1 MLIISG
7 YLRRWISSP
16 FVTICKENNMAQY
29 SEKLI
34 ELLESDHP
42 DLSGWTIIC
51 SSDRAVDPVQHLIH
65 SELGGI
71 LPRVEGLHSYIT
83 KKIGENSNLNPIP
96 GDEQLFY
103 FIQFMAERFPDEA
116 YPSRRAAVLLPLIT
130 KLAEYNIG
138 RDNIAG
144 AERFTEDEWVRLEEY
159 LETARTF
166 REWLAQKNLFLME
179 LEVARLDEITPGGK
193 EIFVGLPEITP
204 VIKRFYKKIRKQRL
218 FIDKPLFC
226 RELAGPDQLPF
237 DSAKNLALSFGGEV
251 EPAEGAGIEMIK
263 LAGLHAIVDLVTLE
277 VESFLK
283 ERQEKEQ
290 LMIYLLDESLTTMLW
305 NRSLRLFGNAV
316 NLAVWLP
323 FSTTAAGRRLL
334 MEIEKAEGAGL
345 PPDFKRFAA
354 GCAMELSRNRDNY
367 IREECEA
374 LETAVSFSTLLDDW
388 KERLGRNL
396 ADAAKML
403 LQAKKFRVTGS
414 RSAPIQ
420 VVGFGHV
427 SGEKFS
433 RCLILPLDS
442 GIMPT
447 QPFEGPFIN
456 PVHVPQ
462 MRKSVFEYE
471 DLLFRQI
478 LAQGGR
484 IKIAAVDDAIRERTP
499 SYYMSLLAQEFG
511 KQITAIAFKETL
523 PERQISKKPAIPIDD
538 DLRGRLKDFTYS
550 YSSLSRI
557 LACPFLFYHQYIL
570 GIEPPSFMED
580 DEKMNMQMGTFV
592 HKFLQQLSTGR
603 KDLLNN
609 WEELFDELWESDEN
623 KEIRNIEGINIYMLN
638 AKIILQ
644 EIYEDELQS
653 GRRIIFADNA
663 ISCEEKFSGTIAG
676 CYKINGRS
684 DRLAKIAGCTE
695 IIDFKYSK
703 KQSRFNVPA
712 RTTVLEQFKE
722 KGTLHP
728 AAQLM
733 IYQHFNKGVAGARFC
748 FLKESSKDRD
758 MALRPEQSAE
768 ADELM
773 SAIKERLDAII
784 GGSELVPDHDSPEC
798 EFCRFQSLC
807 GQEGY
812 YKAARRNN

>member
-1 MLIISG
+1 M
-7 YLRRWISSP
+7 P
-16 FVTICKENNMAQY
+16 QY
-29 SEKLI
+29 SKKLI

-51 SSDRAVDPVQHLIH
+51 ASERSVDPVQHFIH

-71 LPRVEGLHSYIT
+71 LPKVEGLNSYIT
-83 KKIGENSNLNPIP
+83 KKIGENSNRNSIP
-96 GDEQLFY
+96 GDERLLY
-103 FIQFMAERFPDEA
+103 FIQFVADRFPDEA

-138 RDNIAG
+138 RNTISG
-144 AERFTEDEWVRLEEY
+144 SERFTEDEWVRLEEY
-159 LETARTF
+159 LETAQAF
-166 REWLAQKNLFLME
+166 REWLSKINLFMTE
-179 LEVARLDEITPGGK
+179 LEVERLDEITPGEK
-193 EIFVGLPEITP
+193 EIFIGLPAITP
-204 VIKRFYKKIRKQRL
+204 VTDRFYRKIKRERL
-218 FIDKPLFC
+218 FINKPLC
-226 RELAGPDQLPF
+226 GLTPAGTDKLPF
-237 DSAKNLALSFGGEV
+237 DSAKNLVLSFGGEA
-251 EPAEGAGIEMIK
+251 EPSEGAGIELIK

-277 VESFLK
+277 ISSFLK
-283 ERQEKEQ
+283 ERQDIDQ

-334 MEIEKAEGAGL
+334 VEIEKAQASGRM
-345 PPDFKRFAA
+345 PDFKRFAT
-354 GCAMELSRNRDNY
+354 GCAMELSKNRDNY

-374 LETAVSFSTLLDDW
+374 LEAAVSFSTLFDDW

-403 LQAKKFRVTGS
+403 LKERKFRVTGS

-484 IKIAAVDDAIRERTP
+484 IKIAAVDDKIRERTP
-499 SYYMSLLAQEFG
+499 SYYMSLLSEEFG
-511 KQITAIAFKETL
+511 KQISAIAFKESL
-523 PERQISKKPAIPIDD
+523 SESQSSRKPAIPIDD
-538 DLRGRLKDFTYS
+538 SLRNRLKDFTYS
-550 YSSLSRI
+550 YSSLSKI
-557 LACPFLFYHQYIL
+557 MACPFLFYHQYIL
-570 GIEPPSFMED
+570 GIDPPSFMDD
-580 DEKMNMQMGTFV
+580 DEKINLRMGAFI
-592 HKFLQQLSTGR
+592 HQFLQKLSTGR
-603 KDLLNN
+603 KDLLDN
-609 WEELFDELWESDEN
+609 WEGLFDKLWESDEN
-623 KEIRNIEGINIYMLN
+623 KELRNIEGIDIYMLN
-638 AKIILQ
+638 AKILLK
-644 EIYEDELQS
+644 EIYEDELES
-653 GRRIIFADNA
+653 GQKIIFADNA

-676 CYKINGRS
+676 CYKMTGRS
-684 DRLAKIAGCTE
+684 DRLAKIAGRTE
-695 IIDFKYSK
+695 VIDFKYSK

-712 RTTVLEQFKE
+712 RTTVLERFKE
-722 KGTLHP
+722 KGVLHP

-733 IYQHFNKGVAGARFC
+733 IYQYFNEEIEGARFC

-758 MALRPEQSAE
+758 MVFPPEQSADT
-768 ADELM
+768 DELM
-773 SAIKERLDAII
+773 SAVKERLDAII

-798 EFCRFQSLC
+798 EFCLFQSLC
-807 GQEGY
+807 GREDY
-812 YKAARRNN
+812 YKAARGNS

>member
-1 MLIISG
+1 M
-7 YLRRWISSP
+7 
-16 FVTICKENNMAQY
+16 
-29 SEKLI
+29 
-34 ELLESDHP
+34 
-42 DLSGWTIIC
+42 
-51 SSDRAVDPVQHLIH
+51 QHLIH

-71 LPRVEGLHSYIT
+71 LPKVEGLNSYIT

-96 GDEQLFY
+96 GDERLLY
-103 FIQFMAERFPDEA
+103 FIRFVAERFPDEA
-116 YPSRRAAVLLPLIT
+116 YPARRAAVLLPLIA
-130 KLAEYNIG
+130 KLAEYKIG
-138 RDNIAG
+138 RDTISG
-144 AERFTEDEWVRLEEY
+144 AERFTEDEWDRLEEY
-159 LETARTF
+159 LETAQAF
-166 REWLAQKNLFLME
+166 RKWLSGINLFMTE
-179 LEVARLDEITPGGK
+179 LEVDRLDEITPGEK
-193 EIFVGLPEITP
+193 EIFIGLPEITP
-204 VIKRFYKKIRKQRL
+204 VTERFYRKIRKERL
-218 FIDKPLFC
+218 FIDQPFYGLT
-226 RELAGPDQLPF
+226 LAGTDKLPF
-237 DSAKNLALSFGGEV
+237 DSAKNLVLSFGGEV
-251 EPAEGAGIEMIK
+251 EPSEGACIELIK

-277 VESFLK
+277 VSNFLK
-283 ERQEKEQ
+283 ERSEKDQ

-323 FSTTAAGRRLL
+323 FSTTSAGRRFLL
-334 MEIEKAEGAGL
+334 ELERAEESGRM
-345 PPDFKRFAA
+345 PDFKRFAT
-354 GCAMELSRNRDNY
+354 GCAMELSKNRDNY

-403 LQAKKFRVTGS
+403 LQARKFRVTGS

-433 RCLILPLDS
+433 QGLILPLDS

-484 IKIAAVDDAIRERTP
+484 IKIAAVDDKIRERTP
-499 SYYMSLLAQEFG
+499 SYYMSLLSQEFG
-511 KQITAIAFKETL
+511 KQITAIAFKESL
-523 PERQISKKPAIPIDD
+523 SKRRSGKKPAIPIDNN
-538 DLRGRLKDFTYS
+538 LRNRLKDFTYS
-550 YSSLSRI
+550 FSSLSSI

-570 GIEPPSFMED
+570 GIDPPSFMDD
-580 DEKMNMQMGTFV
+580 DEKINMQMGTFV
-592 HKFLQQLSTGR
+592 HKFLQQLSTDR
-603 KDLLNN
+603 KDLLDN
-609 WEELFDELWESDEN
+609 WEGLFDELWESNEN
-623 KEIRNIEGINIYMLN
+623 EELRNIEGINIYMLN
-638 AKIILQ
+638 AKNLLR
-644 EIYEDELQS
+644 EIYEDELES
-653 GRRIIFADNA
+653 GQRIIFADNA
-663 ISCEEKFSGTIAG
+663 ISCEEKFSGMIAG
-676 CYKINGRS
+676 CYKVTGHS
-684 DRLAKIAGCTE
+684 DRLAKISGCTE
-695 IIDFKYSK
+695 VIDFKYSK
-703 KQSRFNVPA
+703 KQSRFNIPA
-712 RTTVLEQFKE
+712 RTTVLTRFKE
-722 KGTLHP
+722 NGVLHP

-733 IYQHFNKGVAGARFC
+733 IYQHFNKKVEGARFC

-768 ADELM
+768 AEELM

-798 EFCRFQSLC
+798 EFCRLQSLC
-807 GQEGY
+807 GREGY
-812 YKAARRNN
+812 YKASRGNN